1 MESFERP
8 LDGTLPKLNKCK
20 QGKRGSKF
28 WSFYDKVIIESLLK
42 GIKFLTRR
50 STMEDLI
57 PLKLDMGPKGGIKE
71 RSFVGGRDCQNRASA
86 NRGGLGVQILV
97 IS

>member
-20 QGKRGSKF
+20 QGERGSKF

-50 STMEDLI
+50 STMEDVI

-71 RSFVGGRDCQNRASA
+71 RSFLGGRDYQNRTVA
-86 NRGGLGVQILV
+86 NKEGW
-97 IS
+97 